1 MYSEDFRKKV
11 LESRLEKGYSYKKL
25 ADKFDVSV
33 QFISD
38 LINYNKRTGKIINED
53 LGKKSVDF
61 KLSGKYEEVLL
72 KLIKEKPSITL
83 IEISNYFKEK
93 HNFSVGKSSVDRKLK
108 SLGISL
114 KKKGTTIQRK
124 IPKSI
129 K

>member
-11 LESRLEKGYSYKKL
+11 LEARLEKGYSYKKL